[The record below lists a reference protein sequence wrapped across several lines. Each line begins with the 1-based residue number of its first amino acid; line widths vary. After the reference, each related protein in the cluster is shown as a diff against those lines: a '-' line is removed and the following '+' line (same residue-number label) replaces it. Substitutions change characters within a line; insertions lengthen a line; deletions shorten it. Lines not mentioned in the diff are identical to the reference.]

1 MRRIAILAALSPAL
15 ALAQTAQGEA
25 VAASSP
31 FASML
36 PLLLIF
42 VVFYF
47 LLIKPQQKRTKE
59 HQLLLSGLKKG
70 DEVVTSGG
78 IVGRIT
84 KVDDTRATVEIAK
97 GVEVV
102 VVKSTI
108 AMLSTP
114 MEKPAAPAKK
124 NPAVKNDNKVP
135 SKSQIA
141 NDN

>member
-1 MRRIAILAALSPAL
+1 MRSIAFLAALLPAI
-15 ALAQTAQGEA
+15 AMAQTVQPDT
-25 VAASSP
+25 VAGGSP
-31 FASML
+31 YASML

-47 LLIKPQQKRTKE
+47 LLIKPQQKRAKE
-59 HQLLLSGLKKG
+59 HQVMLAALKKG

-84 KVDDTRATVEIAK
+84 KVDDTRATVEIAR

-108 AMLSTP
+108 SMLNAP
-114 MEKPAAPAKK
+114 VEKAATPAKK
-124 NPAVKNDNKVP
+124 NPAVRNDNKVP